1 MNENDYEYAILEL
14 FQKDLGYGYTLGSE
28 LTRNTKD
35 SLLAD
40 ELEKQLRILNP
51 KMAAEGIEYAIKKLM
66 SPEGTSLIERNRTI
80 TDYLQNGINV
90 NYIENGEEKHDLVYL
105 IDYNNTKRNSFRI
118 VNQFTLEENGET
130 KRADIVVFVNGIPL
144 AVMELKSPEKED
156 AEAESAYK
164 QIRNY
169 MKIVP
174 SLFDYNVLCVISD
187 MLVNKAGTITSPLNR
202 FMEWKSTDG
211 STEERKIGAFD
222 TFYKGIFQKDRL
234 LDIVKNFILFSRP
247 HEKDVKIMAGYHQ
260 YFAVRKAVKQA
271 VRAAETDGKGGVM
284 WHTQGSGKSFSMVF
298 YAHLL
303 QQVMNSPTIVVMTDR
318 IDLDDQLYRQFAQCS
333 DFLRQKPKQA
343 ESKEELRRMLEGT
356 KVNGIIFS
364 TIYKFDEVKEPL
376 SKRRNIIVLAD
387 EAHRGQYGL
396 DDKVVMRKDA
406 GGNDEAV
413 IVQGLARQVR
423 NALPYATF
431 VGFTGTPVSLKDRN
445 TREVFGD
452 YIDIYDMTQA
462 VEDGATVPV
471 YYESRVVKLK
481 LNQETLTSIDKLYT
495 KLADNATEAAI
506 AQSKRMMSG
515 MEVILGE
522 KSTIDSL
529 CRDILDHYEN
539 NRADHLTGK
548 AMIVAYNRDIAVKI
562 YHKLLELRPGDDE
575 WLKVVM
581 TGTNQ
586 DPEEWYELSGNKAY
600 RDELAVKF
608 KDESS
613 ALKIV
618 IVVDMWLTGF
628 DLPSLATMYFYRPMQ
643 GYGLMQ
649 AITRVNRVYPGK
661 QGGLIVDYVGI
672 VQALKMAMNEYSK
685 RDKKKFGD
693 PDIGKTAYKTFKE
706 KLQVCQDLMHGFP
719 MPTVTKLSKYEL
731 AKLITSAVNY
741 LLDVKQLDVRD
752 TFLKEAK
759 LLANAHSLC
768 SSLTT
773 SEERPL
779 AAFFETVRYM
789 IMKFETSGGNKEMSL
804 HEINRQVSELL
815 SAAVES
821 DGVLSIFDCSSNK
834 SFNLFDPEVLKEI
847 AAMKHKNLA
856 LETLKR
862 LMQEKLGGF
871 KKSNLV
877 KSEEFSELLKGIMN
891 KYYNGHLTNSEVI
904 EELLKLA
911 QEIQK
916 LDQVANDLGL
926 TDEELAFYSAL
937 TKPAAIKDFYTN
949 DQLIALTHE
958 LTELL
963 RKSRTIDWQLK
974 DTARAAMRVSVKRL
988 LRKYKYPP
996 EGLDEALQT
1005 VISQCELWAD
1015 EMA

>member
-14 FQKDLGYGYTLGSE
+14 FQKDLGYDYTLGSE

-40 ELEKQLRILNP
+40 ELEKTLRILNP

-66 SPEGTSLIERNRTI
+66 SPEGTSLIGRNRTI

-90 NYIENGEEKHDLVYL
+90 NYIEDGEEKHDLVYL

-118 VNQFTLEENGET
+118 VNQFTQEENGET

-156 AEAESAYK
+156 SEAESAYK

-202 FMEWKSTDG
+202 FMEWKSADG
-211 STEERKIGAFD
+211 STEDRKIGAFD

-234 LDIVKNFILFSRP
+234 LDIVKNFILFSRS

-298 YAHLL
+298 YTHLL

-562 YHKLLELRPGDDE
+562 YHKLLELRPSDGE

-586 DPEEWYELSGNKAY
+586 DPEEWYDLSGNKAY

-741 LLDVKQLDVRD
+741 LLDVEQLDVKD
-752 TFLKEAK
+752 TFLREAK

-773 SEERPL
+773 SQERPL

-789 IMKFETSGGNKEMSL
+789 IMKFETSGGNKEISL

-1015 EMA
+1015 KSE